1 MLSTNGKSDCILY
14 LAPIQVILEF
24 IINKIGL
31 VMLNFNLIAIVYI
44 ILFHFSSMAQTTEI
58 FNSTEVGTNRGLVFE
73 KELDYRLE
81 DSSYTDVI
89 QLLNLGDKAQAV
101 QFRLLINKAADDSTI
116 LIFKDIQKGA
126 DLSDP
131 SWLLDFNVI
140 KGPVEPNGASQDE
153 IFVVLYNLNQN
164 GGLLPGDYSD
174 LINVNYEVTAL
185 PDLQNNIKSS
195 MKISH
200 AEASTFEGLPIGITP
215 TRDEFKIYAKG
226 K

>member
-1 MLSTNGKSDCILY
+1 
-14 LAPIQVILEF
+14 
-24 IINKIGL
+24 
-31 VMLNFNLIAIVYI
+31 MLNLNLTAIVYI
-44 ILFHFSSMAQTTEI
+44 ILFHFSSMAQTTEF

-73 KELDYRLE
+73 KELEYRAE

-140 KGPVEPNGASQDE
+140 KGPVAPNGASQDE

-195 MKISH
+195 IIISH
-200 AEASTFEGLPIGITP
+200 AEASTFDGNSIDITS
-215 TRDEFKIYAKG
+215 TRDEFKIYAKR

>member
-1 MLSTNGKSDCILY
+1 
-14 LAPIQVILEF
+14 
-24 IINKIGL
+24 
-31 VMLNFNLIAIVYI
+31 MLNLNLIAIVYI
-44 ILFHFSSMAQTTEI
+44 ILFHFSSMAQTTEF

-73 KELDYRLE
+73 KELEYRSE

-89 QLLNLGDKAQAV
+89 QLLNLGDKTQAV

-140 KGPVEPNGASQDE
+140 NDPVAPKGASQDE

-195 MKISH
+195 IKISH
-200 AEASTFEGLPIGITP
+200 AEASTFDGNSIGITS
-215 TRDEFKIYAKG
+215 TRDEFKIYAKR

>member
-1 MLSTNGKSDCILY
+1 
-14 LAPIQVILEF
+14 
-24 IINKIGL
+24 
-31 VMLNFNLIAIVYI
+31 MLNFNLIAIVYI

-58 FNSTEVGTNRGLVFE
+58 FNSTEDGTNRGLVFE

-116 LIFKDIQKGA
+116 LIFKDIQKGT

-140 KGPVEPNGASQDE
+140 KGPVAPNGASKDE
-153 IFVVLYNLNQN
+153 IFIVLYNLNQN

-174 LINVNYEVTAL
+174 LINVNYVVAAL

-195 MKISH
+195 IKISN
-200 AEASTFEGLPIGITP
+200 AEASTFDGNSIDITP
-215 TRDEFKIYAKG
+215 SQDEFKIYG
-226 K
+226 KSQ